1 MRYRGP
7 NNARHTFISQLLT
20 AGIPKEWI
28 IRQVG
33 HTSTRMIDEHY
44 GKWISED
51 AAGMAAFVSEKL
63 GVSESLVPKWSQT
76 EEGRDLIPMKSTL
89 YMAEKEGFEP
99 SIRCR
104 IHTFQACAFDH
115 SATSPWARSLA
126 QWHHRDSATA
136 S

>member
-1 MRYRGP
+1 MAETLSRP
-7 NNARHTFISQLLT
+7 ISASSSSISHHFARDTFISQLLT

-63 GVSESLVPKWSQT
+63 GVSEGLVPKWSHT

-89 YMAEKEGFEP
+89 YMAESESDIADTLGPCKYSGF
-99 SIRCR
+99 
-104 IHTFQACAFDH
+104 
-115 SATSPWARSLA
+115 
-126 QWHHRDSATA
+126 
-136 S
+136 